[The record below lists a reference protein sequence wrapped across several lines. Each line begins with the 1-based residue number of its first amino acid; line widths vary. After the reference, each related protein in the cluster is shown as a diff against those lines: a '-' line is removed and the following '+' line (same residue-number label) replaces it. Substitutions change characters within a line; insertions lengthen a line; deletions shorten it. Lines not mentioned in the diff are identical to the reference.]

1 MRRRLAMEIKIRP
14 VTPGDAEG
22 VLEVLNSVVQ
32 ERKYSS
38 FDRILTVEEELQFIN
53 SLGERSGLFVA
64 ELEGHIVGFQT
75 IEPFAAYTPAMDH
88 VGIMGTFVHADFRG
102 QGIGHQLAEASF
114 KFAQEKGYEKAVIY
128 VRASNQS
135 AQAFYWK
142 LGFVPKGSLERQVKI
157 DGEYDDEVFM
167 EMFLEITE
175 KVEKEIEEKAKV
187 KKEVIVRRSKRRDI
201 PAITVIMNGL
211 LGKGTFTEDDVM
223 QKIFEK
229 AYWVAVGEKA
239 GGLAGW
245 QAENLVA
252 CIDEFYVYPP
262 GYWEE
267 IGGPLLKTI
276 EAQAYEL
283 SCEVSIIFIDKYHP
297 QEAIEFLAKRGYER
311 HELENLIKIWREVAS
326 EFMTENRSLMLK
338 KLREKR
344 IMQPL

>member
-1 MRRRLAMEIKIRP
+1 MRRRLAAMDIKIRP
-14 VTPGDAEG
+14 VTLDDAKG
-22 VLEVLNSVVQ
+22 VLEVLNSVVR

-38 FDRILTVEEELQFIN
+38 FDSILTVEEERQFIA
-53 SLGERSGLFVA
+53 SLGERSGFFVA
-64 ELEGHIVGFQT
+64 ELEGRIVGFQT

-102 QGIGHQLAEASF
+102 QGIGRQLAEASL

-128 VRASNQS
+128 VRASNKA
-135 AQAFYWK
+135 AQEFYQK
-142 LGFVPKGSLERQVKI
+142 LGFVPKGMLEKQVKI

-167 EMFLEITE
+167 EMFLEAKE
-175 KVEKEIEEKAKV
+175 EVEEKEEVKARG
-187 KKEVIVRRSKRRDI
+187 EVIVRRAKRRDI
-201 PAITVIMNGL
+201 PAITFIMNGL
-211 LGKGTFTEDDVM
+211 LGRGTLTEDDVR

-245 QAENLVA
+245 QAENLVT

-267 IGGPLLKTI
+267 VGGPLLETI
-276 EAQAYEL
+276 EAEAYKL
-283 SCEVSIIFIDKYHP
+283 SCEVSIIFVDRYHL
-297 QEAIEFLAKRGYER
+297 QEAVAFFASHGYER
-311 HELENLIKIWREVAS
+311 QELEDLIKIWRGVAS
-326 EFMTENRSLMLK
+326 EFMTEDRFLMLR

>member
-1 MRRRLAMEIKIRP
+1 MDIKIRP
-14 VTPGDAEG
+14 ATLDDAEG

-38 FDRILTVEEELQFIN
+38 FDRILTVEEERQFIA

-64 ELEGHIVGFQT
+64 ELEGRIVGFQT

-88 VGIMGTFVHADFRG
+88 VGIMGTFVHADFRD
-102 QGIGHQLAEASF
+102 QGIGRQLAEASF

-128 VRASNQS
+128 VRASNKA
-135 AQAFYWK
+135 AQEFYQK
-142 LGFVPKGSLERQVKI
+142 LGFVPKGTLEKQVKI
-157 DGEYDDEVFM
+157 DGQYDDKVFM
-167 EMFLEITE
+167 EMFLEVRE
-175 KVEKEIEEKAKV
+175 KVEEEEAKA
-187 KKEVIVRRSKRRDI
+187 KKEVMVRRAKRRDI

-211 LGKGTFTEDDVM
+211 LGEGTITEDDAM

-252 CIDEFYVYPP
+252 CTDEFYVYPP

-267 IGGPLLKTI
+267 IGGPLLETI
-276 EAQAYEL
+276 EAEAYDL
-283 SCEVSIIFIDKYHP
+283 ACEVSIVFVDKYHP
-297 QEAIEFLAKRGYER
+297 QEAVEFFASHGYER
-311 HELENLIKIWREVAS
+311 QELEDLIKIWREVAS
-326 EFMTENRSLMLK
+326 EFMTEDRFLILR

-344 IMQPL
+344 IMHPL

>member
-1 MRRRLAMEIKIRP
+1 
-14 VTPGDAEG
+14 
-22 VLEVLNSVVQ
+22 VLEVLNSVVR
-32 ERKYSS
+32 ERKHSA
-38 FDRILTVEEELQFIN
+38 FDRILTVEEERQFIA

-64 ELEGHIVGFQT
+64 ELDGRIVGFQT

-88 VGIMGTFVHADFRG
+88 VGIMGTFVHADFRD

-128 VRASNQS
+128 VRASNRT

-142 LGFVPKGSLERQVKI
+142 LGFVPKGMLEKQVKI
-157 DGEYDDEVFM
+157 DGEYDGEVFM
-167 EMFLEITE
+167 EMFLEVKEEVEEEEKE
-175 KVEKEIEEKAKV
+175 KVRAREEV
-187 KKEVIVRRSKRRDI
+187 MVRRAKRRDI
-201 PAITVIMNGL
+201 PAFTVIMNGL
-211 LGKGTFTEDDVM
+211 LGEGTFTEDDVM

-245 QAENLVA
+245 QAENLVT

-267 IGGPLLKTI
+267 IGGPLLA
-276 EAQAYEL
+276 EAYNL

-297 QEAIEFLAKRGYER
+297 QEAVEFFASHGYER
-311 HELENLIKIWREVAS
+311 QELEDLIKIWREVAS
-326 EFMTENRSLMLK
+326 EFMAEDRFLMLR

>member
-1 MRRRLAMEIKIRP
+1 MDIRIRP
-14 VTPGDAEG
+14 ATLDDAEG

-38 FDRILTVEEELQFIN
+38 FDRILTVEEERQFIA

-64 ELEGHIVGFQT
+64 ELEGRIIGFQT

-102 QGIGHQLAEASF
+102 QGIGRQLAEASF
-114 KFAQEKGYEKAVIY
+114 KFAQETGYEKAVIY
-128 VRASNQS
+128 VRASNEA
-135 AQAFYWK
+135 AQEFYQK
-142 LGFVPKGSLERQVKI
+142 LGFVPKGTLAKQVKI
-157 DGEYDDEVFM
+157 DGEYEDVVFM
-167 EMFLEITE
+167 EMFLEVRE
-175 KVEKEIEEKAKV
+175 RVEEEEARARR
-187 KKEVIVRRSKRRDI
+187 EVRVRRAKRRDI

-211 LGKGTFTEDDVM
+211 LGEGTITEDDAM

-252 CIDEFYVYPP
+252 CTDEFYVYPP

-267 IGGPLLKTI
+267 IGGPLLETI
-276 EAQAYEL
+276 EAEAYNL
-283 SCEVSIIFIDKYHP
+283 ACEVSIVCVDKYHP
-297 QEAIEFLAKRGYER
+297 QEAVEFFASHGYER
-311 HELENLIKIWREVAS
+311 QELEDLIKIWREVAS
-326 EFMTENRSLMLK
+326 EFMTEDRFLMLR

-344 IMQPL
+344 IMHPL

>member
-1 MRRRLAMEIKIRP
+1 MDVKIRP
-14 VTPGDAEG
+14 VTLDDAEG

-32 ERKYSS
+32 ERKHSS
-38 FDRILTVEEELQFIN
+38 FDRILTVEEERQFIA
-53 SLGERSGLFVA
+53 SLGERSGFFVA
-64 ELEGHIVGFQT
+64 ELEGRIIGFQT

-114 KFAQEKGYEKAVIY
+114 KFAQEKGYEKVVIY
-128 VRASNQS
+128 VRAGNKA
-135 AQAFYWK
+135 AQEFYQN
-142 LGFVPKGSLERQVKI
+142 LGFVPKGTLEKQVKI
-157 DGEYDDEVFM
+157 DGEYDDEIVM
-167 EMFLEITE
+167 EMFLE
-175 KVEKEIEEKAKV
+175 VEEKAEAKEEV
-187 KKEVIVRRSKRRDI
+187 KAEKEVIVRRAKRRDI

-211 LGKGTFTEDDVM
+211 LGEGTFTEDDVM

-267 IGGPLLKTI
+267 IGGPLLETI
-276 EAQAYEL
+276 EAEAYEL
-283 SCEVSIIFIDKYHP
+283 SCEVSIIFIDNYHP
-297 QEAIEFLAKRGYER
+297 QEALEFFANHGYER
-311 HELENLIKIWREVAS
+311 QELEDLIKIWREVAS
-326 EFMTENRSLMLK
+326 EFMTEGRFLMLR

>member
-1 MRRRLAMEIKIRP
+1 MDIKIRL
-14 VTPGDAEG
+14 VTLDDAEG
-22 VLEVLNSVVQ
+22 VLEVLNSVVREQ
-32 ERKYSS
+32 KYSS
-38 FDRILTVEEELQFIN
+38 FDRILTVEEERQFILA
-53 SLGERSGLFVA
+53 SRGEGRSGFFVA
-64 ELEGHIVGFQT
+64 ELDGRIVGFQT
-75 IEPFAAYTPAMDH
+75 IEPFATYTSAMDH
-88 VGIMGTFVHADFRG
+88 VGIMGTFVHSDFRG
-102 QGIGHQLAEASF
+102 QGIGSQLAEVSL

-128 VRASNQS
+128 VRASNRS

-142 LGFVPKGSLERQVKI
+142 LGFVPKGTLEKQVKI

-167 EMFLEITE
+167 EMFLEVKE
-175 KVEKEIEEKAKV
+175 EIEEKKEEV
-187 KKEVIVRRSKRRDI
+187 KIKKKEVIVRRAKRRDI

-211 LGKGTFTEDDVM
+211 LGEGTFTEDDVM

-229 AYWVAVGEKA
+229 AYWVSVGEKA
-239 GGLAGW
+239 GGLIGW

-267 IGGPLLKTI
+267 IGSPLLETI

-283 SCEVSIIFIDKYHP
+283 SCEVSIIFIDTYHS
-297 QEAIEFLAKRGYER
+297 QEAVEFFASHGYER

-326 EFMTENRSLMLK
+326 EFITEDRSLMLK

>member
-1 MRRRLAMEIKIRP
+1 MRRRLAMDIKIRP
-14 VTPGDAEG
+14 VTLDDAEG

-38 FDRILTVEEELQFIN
+38 FDKTLTAEEERQFIA

-64 ELEGHIVGFQT
+64 ELDSRIVGFQS
-75 IEPFAAYTPAMDH
+75 IEPFATYTLAMDH
-88 VGIMGTFVHADFRG
+88 VGIMGTFVHTDFRG
-102 QGIGHQLAEASF
+102 QGIGRQLAEASF

-128 VRASNQS
+128 VRASNKA
-135 AQAFYWK
+135 AQEFYQK
-142 LGFVPKGSLERQVKI
+142 LGFVPKGTLEKQVKI

-167 EMFLEITE
+167 EMFLE
-175 KVEKEIEEKAKV
+175 VEKKEVKA
-187 KKEVIVRRSKRRDI
+187 KKEVIVRRAKRRDI

-211 LGKGTFTEDDVM
+211 LGEGTFTEDDVM
-223 QKIFEK
+223 RKIFEK
-229 AYWVAVGEKA
+229 AYWVSVGEKA

-245 QAENLVA
+245 QAENLVT

-267 IGGPLLKTI
+267 IGSPLLETI
-276 EAQAYEL
+276 EAEAYKL
-283 SCEVSIIFIDKYHP
+283 ACEVSIVFIDKYHP
-297 QEAIEFLAKRGYER
+297 QEAVEFFTSHGYER
-311 HELENLIKIWREVAS
+311 QELEDLIKIWREVAS
-326 EFMTENRSLMLK
+326 EFITDDRFLMLR

>member
-1 MRRRLAMEIKIRP
+1 MDVKIRP
-14 VTPGDAEG
+14 ATLDDAGG

-38 FDRILTVEEELQFIN
+38 FDRILTVEEERQFIS

-64 ELEGHIVGFQT
+64 ELDGRIVGFQT
-75 IEPFAAYTPAMDH
+75 IEPFAAYTPSMDH

-128 VRASNQS
+128 VRASNKA

-142 LGFVPKGSLERQVKI
+142 LGFVPKGMLEKQVKI
-157 DGEYDDEVFM
+157 DGEYDGEVFM
-167 EMFLEITE
+167 EMFLEVKEEVEEEEKE
-175 KVEKEIEEKAKV
+175 KVWAR
-187 KKEVIVRRSKRRDI
+187 KEVMVRRAKRRDI

-211 LGKGTFTEDDVM
+211 LGEGTFTEDDVM

-229 AYWVAVGEKA
+229 AYWVSVGEKA

-245 QAENLVA
+245 QAENLVT

-262 GYWEE
+262 GYWEG
-267 IGGPLLKTI
+267 IGGPLLQTI
-276 EAQAYEL
+276 EAEAYKL
-283 SCEVSIIFIDKYHP
+283 ACEVSIVFIDQYHP
-297 QEAIEFLAKRGYER
+297 QEAVEFFASHGYER
-311 HELENLIKIWREVAS
+311 QELEDLIKMWREVAS
-326 EFMTENRSLMLK
+326 EFMTEDRFLMLR
-338 KLREKR
+338 KLREER
-344 IMQPL
+344 IMKPL

>member
-1 MRRRLAMEIKIRP
+1 MDIKIRP
-14 VTPGDAEG
+14 VTLDDAEG
-22 VLEVLNSVVQ
+22 VLEVLNSVVR

-38 FDRILTVEEELQFIN
+38 FDRILTVEEERQFIT
-53 SLGERSGLFVA
+53 SLGERSGFFVA
-64 ELEGHIVGFQT
+64 ELDGRIVGFQT

-88 VGIMGTFVHADFRG
+88 VGIMGTLVHADFRG
-102 QGIGHQLAEASF
+102 QGIGHQLAEVSL

-128 VRASNQS
+128 VRASNRS

-142 LGFVPKGSLERQVKI
+142 LGFVPKGTLEKQVKI

-167 EMFLEITE
+167 ELFLE
-175 KVEKEIEEKAKV
+175 VKEEVEEKREEVKIK
-187 KKEVIVRRSKRRDI
+187 KKEVIVRRAKRRDI

-211 LGKGTFTEDDVM
+211 LGEGTFTEEDAM

-229 AYWVAVGEKA
+229 AYWVSVGEKA

-267 IGGPLLKTI
+267 IGGPLLEAI

-297 QEAIEFLAKRGYER
+297 QEAVEFFASQDYER
-311 HELENLIKIWREVAS
+311 HEPENLIKIWREVAS
-326 EFMTENRSLMLK
+326 EFMTEDRSLMLR

>member
-1 MRRRLAMEIKIRP
+1 MDIKIRP
-14 VTPGDAEG
+14 VTLDDAKG

-38 FDRILTVEEELQFIN
+38 FDRILTVEEERQFIA
-53 SLGERSGLFVA
+53 SLGERSGFFVA
-64 ELEGHIVGFQT
+64 ELDGHIIGFQT
-75 IEPFAAYTPAMDH
+75 IEPFATYTSAMDH
-88 VGIMGTFVHADFRG
+88 VGIIGTFVHADFRG
-102 QGIGHQLAEASF
+102 QGIGRQLAEASF

-128 VRASNQS
+128 VRASNKA
-135 AQAFYWK
+135 AQEFYQK
-142 LGFVPKGSLERQVKI
+142 LGFVPKGTLEKQVKI

-167 EMFLEITE
+167 EMFLE
-175 KVEKEIEEKAKV
+175 VEKEEIEEKEKV
-187 KKEVIVRRSKRRDI
+187 KARKEVIVRRARRRDI

-211 LGKGTFTEDDVM
+211 LGEGTLTEDDVR

-267 IGGPLLKTI
+267 IGGPLLETI
-276 EAQAYEL
+276 EAEAYKL
-283 SCEVSIIFIDKYHP
+283 VCEVSIIFVDKYHP
-297 QEAIEFLAKRGYER
+297 QEAVEFFASRGYER
-311 HELENLIKIWREVAS
+311 QELEDLFKIWREVAS
-326 EFMTENRSLMLK
+326 EFMTEDRFLMLR
-338 KLREKR
+338 KLREER
-344 IMQPL
+344 IMRPI